1 MNWKLLVRGIV
12 GVLGVVSSSLVMAE
26 AGVSEST
33 ILVGQSVPL
42 SGPSQD
48 LGSEMKL
55 GVQLYFDHVNSQGGI
70 NGRKLELK
78 VLDDGYEPDRT
89 AANTRQLIGKD
100 GVFSLLGYVGTPTS
114 VAALQV
120 SNPAKVPFVGAFS
133 GADALR
139 APFNRYVFNIR
150 ASYAEECER
159 IVEQFT
165 SLNVKRI
172 AVFFQ
177 NDSFGKAVLSGV
189 ERAMEKRGLQII
201 NSTAIE
207 RNSLNVA
214 SAAKAVAAVHPD
226 MVIMA
231 VPYKP
236 SAAFINAIRG
246 EGAAPQF
253 YTVSF
258 VGPQALARELGPSGA
273 GVGISQVMPFPW
285 SINAPIVREYQK
297 LLQGKADAKA
307 EPSYVSLEGFIAAKV
322 FVEGVKRA
330 GKDLTREK
338 FIGAMEGMH
347 SYDAGGYA
355 VSFGPNDHNGSK
367 FVELTVLRRDGKIM
381 R

>member
-1 MNWKLLVRGIV
+1 MNWKLVVKRVVGML
-12 GVLGVVSSSLVMAE
+12 GVLFACSGMAE
-26 AGVSEST
+26 TGVSDSA
-33 ILVGQSVPL
+33 ILVGQSAPL
-42 SGPSQD
+42 SGPSQE
-48 LGSEMKL
+48 LGNEMKL
-55 GVQLYFDHVNSQGGI
+55 GIQLYFDYVNSQGGI

-78 VLDDGYEPDRT
+78 TLDDGYEPERT
-89 AANTRQLIGKD
+89 AANTRQLIAKEGA
-100 GVFSLLGYVGTPTS
+100 FSLLGYVGTPTS

-120 SNPAKVPFVGAFS
+120 SNSAKVPFVGAFT
-133 GADALR
+133 GAEALR
-139 APFNRYVFNIR
+139 EPFSRYVFNVR

-172 AVFFQ
+172 AVFYQ
-177 NDSFGKAVLSGV
+177 NDGFGKAVLGGV
-189 ERAMEKRGLQII
+189 ERAMEKRGLKVV

-207 RNSLNVA
+207 RNSMNVVP
-214 SAAKAVAAVHPD
+214 AAKTMAAVQPD

-236 SAAFINAIRG
+236 SAAFVNAIRA

-258 VGPQALARELGPSGA
+258 VGPQALARELGPNGA
-273 GVGISQVMPFPW
+273 GVGVSQVMPFPW

-297 LLQGKADAKA
+297 LLSKADAKA

-330 GKDLTREK
+330 GKDLTRDK
-338 FIGAMEGMH
+338 FISAMEGMRN
-347 SYDAGGYA
+347 YDAGGYS
-355 VSFGPNDHNGSK
+355 VNFSPNDHNGSK
-367 FVELTVLRRDGKIM
+367 FVELTVLRRDGKYI

>member
-1 MNWKLLVRGIV
+1 MNWKLVV
-12 GVLGVVSSSLVMAE
+12 GRMIFGLGMVSASLAMAE
-26 AGVSEST
+26 TGVSDST
-33 ILVGQSVPL
+33 ILVGQSAPL
-42 SGPSQD
+42 SGPSQE
-48 LGSEMKL
+48 LGNDMKL
-55 GVQLYFDHVNSQGGI
+55 GIQLYFDYVNSQGGI

-78 VLDDGYEPDRT
+78 TLDDGYEPERT
-89 AANTRQLIGKD
+89 AANTRQLTGKD
-100 GVFSLLGYVGTPTS
+100 GAFSLLGYVGTPTS

-120 SNPAKVPFVGAFS
+120 SNPAKVPFVGAFTGS
-133 GADALR
+133 DALR
-139 APFNRYVFNIR
+139 APFSRYVFNVR

-165 SLNVKRI
+165 SLSVKRI

-177 NDSFGKAVLSGV
+177 DDGFGKAVLSGV
-189 ERAMEKRGLQII
+189 ERAMEKRGLKIV

-207 RNSLNVA
+207 RNSMNVA
-214 SAAKAVAAVHPD
+214 PAAKAMAAVQPD

-236 SAAFINAIRG
+236 SAAFVNAIRA

-258 VGPQALARELGPSGA
+258 VGPQALARELGPNGA
-273 GVGISQVMPFPW
+273 GVGVSQVMPFPW

-297 LLQGKADAKA
+297 LLSKVDAKA

-338 FIGAMEGMH
+338 FIGAMEGIRN
-347 SYDAGGYA
+347 YDAGGYS
-355 VSFGPNDHNGSK
+355 VNFTPNDHNGSK
-367 FVELTVLRRDGKIM
+367 FVELTVLRRDGKYI